1 MYLKARCTNVVNVS
15 KLAFI
20 PEGCGLVAG
29 SYKHGDGRVVIPFDT
44 VVTCRD
50 MEAADALLERN
61 KRGKSKPWLNVTGR
75 VDLPESDEAREVPAL
90 PRQGLE
96 PFWYPKGHPGAS
108 LGGSEG
114 DTEERDE
121 ELSDDFIAFV
131 GSEDRALEFA
141 EQGFETI
148 QSIADTTED
157 AIKRVS
163 GIGDA
168 TAPTIIRAAQDHIEA
183 E

>member
-15 KLAFI
+15 MLAFI

-29 SYKHGDGRVVIPFDT
+29 SYRDGDGKVVIPFDT
-44 VVTCRD
+44 VITCRD
-50 MEAADALLERN
+50 MGSADKFLERN
-61 KRGKSKPWLNVTGR
+61 ERGKSKPWLNVTGR
-75 VDLPESDEAREVPAL
+75 VDLPASDDMREVPAL

-96 PFWYPKGHPGAS
+96 PHWYPKGHPGAS
-108 LGGSEG
+108 ADGSEG
-114 DTEERDE
+114 DTEEIEE
-121 ELSDDFIAFV
+121 ELSEEFIAFV

-157 AIKRVS
+157 ALRRVN
-163 GIGDA
+163 GIGEA
-168 TAPTIIRAAQDHIEA
+168 TAPQMIEA
-183 E
+183 AKAEVEEE